1 MDLFRSMVM
10 ENPAIKRDK
19 MLSHFLQQ
27 DLSKIEEA
35 VGYLE
40 TLAPRP
46 SWEEEKYGSA
56 LEVISDFIVYWKIHS
71 RTLGGKTNDR

>member
-35 VGYLE
+35 VEYLE
-40 TLAPRP
+40 KLAPRP
-46 SWEEEKYGSA
+46 SREEEK
-56 LEVISDFIVYWKIHS
+56 
-71 RTLGGKTNDR
+71 